1 MQWGKDMKSSKRAC
15 TTLLATLALLAGTAT
30 TAVAAPS
37 TSGDAPEAAAA
48 CNNYAYMPYRVAGG
62 DIAAVGGRSG
72 DLCGNAN
79 VELFIWEDLAL
90 QPDREVAHVSRTYA
104 TGELLAQGVCGQA
117 NLAHAFY
124 SELRLNGQV
133 VAESDR
139 FAITGC

>member
-1 MQWGKDMKSSKRAC
+1 MVGNSMKLTKRAC
-15 TTLLATLALLAGTAT
+15 TSLLAALTLLAGTAT
-30 TAVAAPS
+30 TAAAAVPES
-37 TSGDAPEAAAA
+37 SGSRAEAATP
-48 CNNYAYMPYRVAGG
+48 CNNYAYLPYQVAGG

-104 TGELLAQGVCGQA
+104 SGELIAQGACGSGDSS
-117 NLAHAFY
+117 HSFY

-139 FAITGC
+139 FAVFRC